1 MLEDPRNIASCSQI
15 IAIAKN
21 LERIGDHTQ
30 NIAEMIYYYVTGN
43 HIQKKFSA
51 NELKQYRTQKKYKT
65 NISNIF
71 KKAKLIA
78 KK

>member
-1 MLEDPRNIASCSQI
+1 MVF
-15 IAIAKN
+15 
-21 LERIGDHTQ
+21 
-30 NIAEMIYYYVTGN
+30 YYGTGS
-43 HIQKKFSA
+43 HIENKLSSTEIKEYSS
-51 NELKQYRTQKKYKT
+51 QKKYKT

>member
-15 IAIAKN
+15 LAIAKN

-30 NIAEMIYYYVTGN
+30 NIAEMVFYYVTGS
-43 HIQKKFSA
+43 HIENKLSST
-51 NELKQYRTQKKYKT
+51 ELKEYSSQKKYKT